1 MFFDICR
8 EIISGEPHL
17 PVTYTV
23 TYSESL
29 KWLIFPVLY
38 RPVRLHESASGRF
51 ENKITNNCSMSFV
64 LQSLEI
70 LETNQTVSSLWW
82 YNLKQNTIGDKW
94 KRKRKQVIDH
104 D

>member
-1 MFFDICR
+1 
-8 EIISGEPHL
+8 
-17 PVTYTV
+17 
-23 TYSESL
+23 
-29 KWLIFPVLY
+29 
-38 RPVRLHESASGRF
+38 
-51 ENKITNNCSMSFV
+51 MSFV

-94 KRKRKQVIDH
+94 KRKWKQVIDH